1 MKIVFE
7 SGDFVMVEDNMH
19 AGRAANCM
27 LRLTSKKG
35 DTWRGIVE
43 EGFDETKVGET
54 VLVEERFIHPA
65 F

>member
-7 SGDFVMVEDNMH
+7 SGDFVIVEDNMH
-19 AGRAANCM
+19 AGPAANCV

-35 DTWRGIVE
+35 DTWTGIVE
-43 EGFDETKVGET
+43 EGFDEVQAGDT
-54 VLVEERFIHPA
+54 VSVEERFIHPA